1 MDRHIV
7 SLGVDL
13 YSGPESVGSGS
24 KEQDG
29 ATGKKTFGLVSKA
42 GLKRAAVVS
51 KPIRSERVVHVRKS
65 VMGKGPKLLG

>member
-13 YSGPESVGSGS
+13 DPGPEPVGSGS
-24 KEQDG
+24 KEQDRV
-29 ATGKKTFGLVSKA
+29 TSKKTFGLVSKA
-42 GLKRAAVVS
+42 GLKRAAVVL